1 MDIPQSRNA
10 KIRGQINP
18 NPPVRLTG
26 IPILEDPHGP
36 NGHIQAA
43 YENLR
48 AHGQSHSMAEML
60 AYRQAPGAQTDR
72 EFMMGHPS
80 LEQQIGDDNDR
91 HYINQVTSN
100 YRAATGH
107 DPNPGHLYVQTLAQ
121 YPGDPRAFV
130 ADRGEVKRRAE
141 ELNVNVSG
149 MVNHKAS
156 EPISDPFATA
166 SPMTGRNKI
175 APDLKL
181 MLKESYKKA
190 GKDASDAV
198 LEAKHGNHTKS
209 K

>member
-1 MDIPQSRNA
+1 MDVPVSRNA
-10 KIRGQINP
+10 KIRGQINQ

-26 IPILEDPHGP
+26 IPMIESPHGP
-36 NGHIQAA
+36 NAHIQSM
-43 YENLR
+43 YEQLR
-48 AHGQSHSMAEML
+48 ARGESHSMAEML

-72 EFMMGHPS
+72 EFMMGHPT
-80 LEQQIGDDNDR
+80 LEQQIGDNDR

-121 YPGDPRAFV
+121 YPGDPKAFV
-130 ADRGEVKRRAE
+130 SDRGEAKRRAE

-166 SPMTGRNKI
+166 SPMTGRNKV
-175 APDLKL
+175 APDLKN
-181 MLKESYKKA
+181 MIKEAAKA
-190 GKDASDAV
+190 KGQFVSDAAI
-198 LEAKHGNHTKS
+198 EAKHGNHTKG